1 MSGPKTSE
9 YTLTREARE
18 RLVQQLIKE
27 AEQRRHTELLKLI
40 GDELSRCKE
49 MVKYLEQE
57 LNELETIIDNNQFDK
72 SEFDSCKAELRR
84 ITSYIQSFTLG
95 ESDSNDALEL
105 KESELSDTF
114 GNARELE
121 VRINKHNEKCGRKI
135 RGNNI
140 ASVFE
145 KARSAAKEATEKH
158 TKDLVDEHVLAER
171 EKAYIHESIN
181 DAMKELGYNVIGD
194 RSFTRADG
202 RVFKN
207 ELYKVGDG
215 TVVNVSFS
223 DNETITMELGA
234 ADSKDRLPTYREAE
248 CLVEDMEVFCSKYT
262 DLERILLNKGVCSKL
277 VRHMPATAEFAQV
290 INVSE
295 YSIKDTT
302 DMYETKKRKRPV
314 SSQKRMRKGG

>member
-9 YTLTREARE
+9 YTLTTEARE

-49 MVKYLEQE
+49 MLQYLEQE

-95 ESDSNDALEL
+95 ESDSNDVLGL

-121 VRINKHNEKCGRKI
+121 ERINKHNEKCGRKI

-171 EKAYIHESIN
+171 EKAYIHDSIN

-234 ADSKDRLPTYREAE
+234 ADSKDRLPTYQEAE

-314 SSQKRMRKGG
+314 SSQKRMRKGV